1 MFDFVLQR
9 QVIFNGVRWLII
21 SARSTRISGS
31 DTPSMRFAMR
41 FVSGMLLVVFCA
53 MPVVAGDWLELSQG
67 SKLSDWKKVGG
78 GATYVIEDGVIT
90 GTTGPG
96 KNTFL
101 TRGPYSDFILEFEVR
116 CDAELNSG
124 VQIRSHQYAKETPQ
138 ESKPGRIR
146 EKGEVYGYQCEITS
160 KTNRENGCAGNF
172 WDEGR
177 RTRWLDTTVNASEK
191 QAVYK
196 AGEWNRFRVV
206 AQGNRIRSTVNGV
219 PVADFKDDRDD
230 SGFIGLQVH
239 SIKPGTGP
247 YSVSWRNVRIRKLS
261 DGEQV
266 P

>member
-1 MFDFVLQR
+1 
-9 QVIFNGVRWLII
+9 
-21 SARSTRISGS
+21 
-31 DTPSMRFAMR
+31 MR

-101 TRGPYSDFILEFEVR
+101 TR
-116 CDAELNSG
+116 
-124 VQIRSHQYAKETPQ
+124 
-138 ESKPGRIR
+138 
-146 EKGEVYGYQCEITS
+146 EVYGYQCEITS